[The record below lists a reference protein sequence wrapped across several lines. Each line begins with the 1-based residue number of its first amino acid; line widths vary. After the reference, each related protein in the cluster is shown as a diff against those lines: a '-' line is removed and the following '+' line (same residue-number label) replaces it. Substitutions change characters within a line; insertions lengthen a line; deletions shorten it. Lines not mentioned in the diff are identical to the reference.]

1 MDGAIRC
8 KPGKGG
14 TIHTDKEYGDFKARF
29 EFRLPP
35 GGNNGLAIRY
45 PGSGDTAYVGLC
57 ELQVLDSEHPKYAT
71 LDARQYHGSVY
82 GMVAAER
89 GYLRPTGEWNEQE
102 VTVKGSRITVELNGS
117 VILDADVADVKDFM
131 AGKPHPGLNRTSGH
145 FGLAGHSDPVE
156 FRAIAIKPLD

>member
-1 MDGAIRC
+1 M
-8 KPGKGG
+8 
-14 TIHTDKEYGDFKARF
+14 
-29 EFRLPP
+29 
-35 GGNNGLAIRY
+35 
-45 PGSGDTAYVGLC
+45 GLC